1 MGGSKSLKSLEEN
14 AKSCL
19 ENSESFPALEKF
31 SELET
36 VFRVWRY
43 PALRTHSSWILHEK
57 NQTFR
62 VRRLEWDRNKD
73 LSFPQ
78 NNPTIYGSEATVS
91 TEDARNIINEFRSL
105 ALQPFLITPQFGID
119 GETVGV
125 ETKSGYLN
133 CRLSWWGDAPE
144 SWSKLSEWLEGTT
157 NYFDSILPQSTAK
170 MNDSKY

>member
-1 MGGSKSLKSLEEN
+1 MGDLEFLKSLEEN
-14 AKSCL
+14 AKNCL

-36 VFRVWRY
+36 VFRIWRY
-43 PALRTHSSWILHEK
+43 PSLCIYSSWVLREK

-62 VRRLEWDRNKD
+62 VRRLEWDRNRD

-78 NNPTIYGSEATVS
+78 TNPTIYGSETIVS

-105 ALQPFLITPQFGID
+105 ALQPFLITSQFGID

-125 ETKSGYLN
+125 ETKSSYLN

-144 SWSKLSEWLEGTT
+144 SWGKLSEWLERTT
-157 NYFDSILPQSTAK
+157 DYFDSLLPQSTAK
-170 MNDSKY
+170 INDSNY